1 MKYFKVKAERTAQ
14 RYEISLKNFIKE
26 TDRNYPFEQ
35 VNKSKTISDYAICPS
50 CLNPIQLVG
59 LKISD
64 KKPYGR
70 HTGKSIK
77 DLRDWDYNKY
87 RFCPYADKS
96 AYHPPNDD
104 YDDLEID
111 DGIIELYNLLKNQFD
126 RVVYLIS
133 KELEIRCDKRFW
145 KEALNQF
152 LVNYGYCYPWL
163 TEANLPYIFAYI
175 GMQHTNVW
183 GQKIKANSEL
193 YSALKRYPNVYFD
206 MSDEAYPK
214 VCNKKDFLDLHF
226 RFTRHEQK
234 AAEGSKLIETMV
246 FCVDDFSNGNTLFE
260 KEITFDETY
269 FMNLVNKSDND
280 DKRQQWLLDIA
291 NELMVGIEVNRGQ
304 GG

>member
-14 RYEISLKNFIKE
+14 RYEISLKNFIKQ
-26 TDRNYPFEQ
+26 TDRRYPFEQ
-35 VNKSKTISDYAICPS
+35 TNQSNVISNYAICPS
-50 CLNPIQLVG
+50 CLNPIQLIG
-59 LKISD
+59 LKISG

-70 HTGKSIK
+70 HTGKSVK
-77 DLRDWDYNKY
+77 DLPDWNYNKY

-96 AYHPPNDD
+96 TYQHPNDD
-104 YDDLEID
+104 YDNLEVD
-111 DGIIELYNLLKNQFD
+111 DGIIELYNLLKKQFD
-126 RVVYLIS
+126 RVVYIVS
-133 KELEIRCDKRFW
+133 KELEVRCDKRFW
-145 KEALNQF
+145 TETLNQF

-183 GQKIKANSEL
+183 GQKIKADSEL
-193 YSALKRYPNVYFD
+193 YSALKRHPNVFFD

-214 VCNKKDFLDLHF
+214 VCNRNCFLDLHF

-234 AAEGSKLIETMV
+234 AAEGSKLVETMF

-260 KEITFDETY
+260 KKITFDETY
-269 FMNLVNKSDND
+269 FMNLINKSDND

-291 NELMVGIEVNRGQ
+291 SEIMSGIG
-304 GG
+304 